1 METITIIPTSKRQG
15 KIIKALLE
23 EMKVRFTTVEN
34 DKAKV
39 SEEAKKSIR
48 EGIEAA
54 ENNDFL
60 TEEESRKL
68 FHDAIYQMD

>member
-1 METITIIPTSKRQG
+1 
-15 KIIKALLE
+15 
-23 EMKVRFTTVEN
+23 MKVRFTTVEN

>member
-1 METITIIPTSKRQG
+1 METITISPNSRRQS

-34 DKAKV
+34 NKVNV
-39 SEEAKKSIR
+39 SEAARKSIQD
-48 EGIEAA
+48 GMEAA
-54 ENNDFL
+54 ENNEFL
-60 TEEESRKL
+60 TEEESKKL

>member
-1 METITIIPTSKRQG
+1 METITISPNSRRQS

-34 DKAKV
+34 NKVNV
-39 SEEAKKSIR
+39 SEAARKSIQDDM
-48 EGIEAA
+48 EAA
-54 ENNDFL
+54 ENNEFL
-60 TEEESRKL
+60 TEEESKKL